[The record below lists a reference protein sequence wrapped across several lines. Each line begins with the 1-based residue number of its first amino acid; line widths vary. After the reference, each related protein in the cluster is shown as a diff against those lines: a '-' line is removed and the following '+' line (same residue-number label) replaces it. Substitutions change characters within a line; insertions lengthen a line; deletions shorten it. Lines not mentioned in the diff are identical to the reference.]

1 MDPGLAD
8 AHAGRG
14 DVLYARGRTEEA
26 LDSYGRALR
35 IDPAHNGA
43 FTGRDRVLEQAA
55 GRGGAD

>member
-35 IDPAHNGA
+35 INPAHRDA
-43 FTGRDRVLEQAA
+43 LAGRDRVLARA
-55 GRGGAD
+55 TGRGGGD